1 MAGTGSQ
8 KPPKQLGLRHLWVM
22 YGLLGEWVI
31 GAAWRRRR
39 WMFALWQKWEVLVFV
54 AVNAGDRAGV
64 DADADAGAL
73 AGDASILM

>member
-31 GAAWRRRR
+31 GAAAAGCLHSGRSGRCWFLLLL
-39 WMFALWQKWEVLVFV
+39 MLMIVLV
-54 AVNAGDRAGV
+54 
-64 DADADAGAL
+64 
-73 AGDASILM
+73 LMLTLTLVPLPVMHRF